1 MLDSKTL
8 EAIAELIC
16 GGDVYYRTRREL
28 PIFFRSAGLE
38 CPDYDGTSRKLWAL
52 ERLEEYNKNPDE
64 IKKVILRLANPK
76 EYSGNFQTT
85 KEVIERLNKILKL
98 EGLRVELKGYTP
110 ELKEMREVEQ
120 ALDVMDE
127 EFTFPNLQD
136 ISLII
141 EDENFLRILEHRI
154 EEINKCINSGA
165 YLMAIVGMG
174 SLIEGILLALV
185 EKYPREA
192 NKAYSEKGKA
202 KSFEDWKL
210 PEYLDV
216 AHKLGWIKRSRRDFA
231 KSLVEYRNLIH
242 PKKQRAIDEFPDR
255 NICKIC
261 WEVVI
266 ATINDLIASCGDKYE
281 K

>member
-1 MLDSKTL
+1 MLDYKTL

-16 GGDVYYRTRREL
+16 GEGDYYRKGWEL
-28 PIFFRSAGLE
+28 PIFFRNAGLE
-38 CPDYDGTSRKLWAL
+38 CPDRDGTTRKWWTL

-85 KEVIERLNKILKL
+85 KEVIERLNQILKP
-98 EGLRVELKGYTP
+98 EGLKVELKGYTP
-110 ELKEMREVEQ
+110 ELKEIREVEQ
-120 ALDVMDE
+120 TLDVMDE
-127 EFTFPNLQD
+127 EFTFPNLHD

-185 EKYPREA
+185 EKYPKEA
-192 NKAYSEKGKA
+192 NKAYNEKGKP
-202 KSFEDWKL
+202 KSFENWRL
-210 PEYLDV
+210 PEFLD
-216 AHKLGWIKRSRRDFA
+216 LGCS
-231 KSLVEYRNLIH
+231 S
-242 PKKQRAIDEFPDR
+242 
-255 NICKIC
+255 
-261 WEVVI
+261 
-266 ATINDLIASCGDKYE
+266 
-281 K
+281 